1 MGWKWC
7 CDENIEKPRDQCD
20 GEASI
25 KVTKTN
31 SVAVLVISWLKLEGG
46 RAVLGW

>member
-1 MGWKWC
+1 MQC
-7 CDENIEKPRDQCD
+7 NRDS
-20 GEASI
+20 SI

-46 RAVLGW
+46 EGGVSLR